1 MKKILAAVFITAC
14 FALCLLPS
22 LGMIFAPSSEPI
34 GNERE
39 TELPKLT
46 DSEGKLN
53 TSYPAQLGNYFGTHF
68 AFRPLA
74 ITADAKI
81 QASLFMTSNNES
93 VVTGT
98 DGWLYYSSTLD
109 NYLGENVFSGRKAK
123 AIVHNLELIQDFSKS
138 RGADFM
144 FTVAP
149 NKNSLYPGHMPYYYG
164 QKVSGNSNREK
175 INNALADSGVNY
187 CNLYPLFENNGE
199 ELYLARDSHWNNK
212 GALTAY
218 NAMLTQLGKAHDDYG
233 TAQSTRKKDF
243 SGDLGKMI
251 FPSGFEPEFNTYYGA
266 EDRYNYV
273 TDTKSVEENS
283 IKTESKD
290 GSGSLYM
297 YRDSFGNSLL
307 PYFASAYKTAYFTK
321 SFPMLLENDFDEAEP
336 DTFVMELVE
345 RNLDWLV
352 TRPPVF
358 TAPEVTYFKTD
369 GKLGGSVKSEIAECE
384 FSPLYTEI
392 SGEVDCKGLQDGAV
406 FYVSLTGENG
416 KTAVYEAYSICTY
429 ENEYGFKIYLPSD
442 KFPADSNAEIK
453 IIVKNGDDY
462 YEIGG

>member
-14 FALCLLPS
+14 LALCLLPS
-22 LGMIFAPSSEPI
+22 LGMIFAPSNEPI

-39 TELPKLT
+39 TKLPSLT
-46 DSEGKLN
+46 DSEGRLN
-53 TSYPAQLGNYFGTHF
+53 TSYPSQLGKYFGTHF

-81 QASLFMTSNNES
+81 QSSLFLTSNNSS

-109 NYLGENVFSGRKAK
+109 NYLGENVFSDRKAK
-123 AIVHNLELIQDFSKS
+123 ALVHNLGLIQDFSRS
-138 RGADFM
+138 NGADFI

-149 NKNSLYPGHMPYYYG
+149 NKNSLYPEHMPYYYG
-164 QKVSGNSNREK
+164 QKLSADSNREK
-175 INNALADSGVNY
+175 VAGAIKNSGVNY
-187 CNLYPLFENNGE
+187 CDLYPLFEDNGE
-199 ELYLARDSHWNNK
+199 QLYFERDSHWNNK
-212 GALTAY
+212 GALMVY
-218 NAMLTQLGKAHDDYG
+218 DKILTQLGKAHDDYSSS
-233 TAQSTRKKDF
+233 QSTRKKDF
-243 SGDLGKMI
+243 NGDLGKMI

-266 EDRYNYV
+266 EDKYKYV
-273 TDTKSVEENS
+273 TETKSVEDAF
-283 IKTESKD
+283 IKTESSD
-290 GSGSLYM
+290 GTGSLYM

-307 PYFASAYKTAYFTK
+307 PFFASSYKTAAFTK
-321 SFPMLLENDFDEAEP
+321 SFPMLLEKDFDEAKP

-358 TAPEVTYFKTD
+358 TAPEVTIYNTG
-369 GKLGGSVKSEIAECE
+369 GKLGGCVKTKTAACE

-392 SGEVDCKGLQDGAV
+392 SGEVDCNSLRDDAA
-406 FYVSLTGENG
+406 FYVSVTDDKGN
-416 KTAVYEAYSICTY
+416 TDVYEAFSIC
-429 ENEYGFKIYLPSD
+429 EDEGGCGFKLYLPSEE
-442 KFPADSNAEIK
+442 FPADSNADIK
-453 IIVKNGDDY
+453 VIAKNGDGF

>member
-22 LGMIFAPSSEPI
+22 LGMIFAPSTEPI

-39 TELPKLT
+39 TQLPKLT
-46 DSEGKLN
+46 DSDGKLN
-53 TSYPAQLGNYFGTHF
+53 TSYPAQLGDYFGTHF

-98 DGWLYYSSTLD
+98 DGWLFYSSTLD
-109 NYLGENVFSGRKAK
+109 NYLGENVFSDRKAK
-123 AIVHNLELIQDFSKS
+123 ALVHNLELIQDFSKS
-138 RGADFM
+138 HSAQFL

-149 NKNSLYPGHMPYYYG
+149 NKNSLYPEHMPYYYG
-164 QKVSGNSNREK
+164 QKVSDKSNREMVG
-175 INNALADSGVNY
+175 NALKDSGVNY
-187 CNLYPLFENNGE
+187 CNLYPLFEDNSE

-218 NAMLTQLGKAHDDYG
+218 NAILTQLGKAHDDYS

-266 EDRYNYV
+266 EDRYSYV
-273 TDTKSVEENS
+273 TETKSVEEAS
-283 IKTESKD
+283 IKTESTD
-290 GSGSLYM
+290 GTGSLYM

-307 PYFASAYKTAYFTK
+307 PYFASAYKTAAFTK
-321 SFPMLLENDFDEAEP
+321 NFPMLLEQDFNEAKP

-352 TRPPVF
+352 TRPPIF
-358 TAPEVTYFKTD
+358 TAPEVTLFKTD
-369 GKLGGSVKSEIAECE
+369 GKLGGSVKTEIAECE

-392 SGEVDCKGLQDGAV
+392 SGEVDCESLHDDAV
-406 FYVSLTGENG
+406 LYVSLTDGNG
-416 KTAVYEAYSICTY
+416 KTAVYEALTICTY
-429 ENEYGFKIYLPSD
+429 ENENGFKLYLPSEI
-442 KFPADSNAEIK
+442 FPAGTNADVK
-453 IIVKNGDDY
+453 IIAKNGDGF